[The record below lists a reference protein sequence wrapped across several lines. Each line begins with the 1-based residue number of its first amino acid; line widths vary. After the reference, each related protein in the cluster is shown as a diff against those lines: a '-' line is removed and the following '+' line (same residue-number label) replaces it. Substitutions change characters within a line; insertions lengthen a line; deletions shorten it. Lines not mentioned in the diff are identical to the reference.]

1 MHESI
6 KTPDWLL
13 RLVENEL
20 EFLSSLQ
27 LLSHYS
33 LVDAKED
40 ASSHSMHA
48 VLHEWCCH
56 LAEGGERSMLSGIA
70 ASIVARTIPS
80 NSKPEYWKLRKRLL
94 PHASRVQRWIDERLQ
109 RPGGANG

>member
-1 MHESI
+1 MKKHDRFPLQEYGDHSLLTTWKMMYEQVHSQSGEVAGLLRLWGFLDCGGLWYELVVFASRVNEII

-33 LVDAKED
+33 LVDAKD
-40 ASSHSMHA
+40 DTSSHSMHA
-48 VLHEWCCH
+48 ALHE
-56 LAEGGERSMLSGIA
+56 
-70 ASIVARTIPS
+70 
-80 NSKPEYWKLRKRLL
+80 
-94 PHASRVQRWIDERLQ
+94 
-109 RPGGANG
+109 